1 MRTTGAV
8 GSLAVCGTD
17 TVEASRDPPEPSPV
31 SLPDF
36 RLEAPLPGTLPGT
49 LPPALM
55 SLVLIRGAL
64 SSASQLHFMRRYNQR
79 QATKSNRRGTYPEE
93 LAEARIVRLAWLPL
107 CVFQILCKPEAQSLQ
122 HAVDRVVGGADGY
135 ERIWRI
141 EIVPVLEVGGRFQ
154 EL

>member
-17 TVEASRDPPEPSPV
+17 TVEAAREPPEPSPA

-55 SLVLIRGAL
+55 SLVLILGAL
-64 SSASQLHFMRRYNQR
+64 SSASQLHCTRRHNQR
-79 QATKSNRRGTYPEE
+79 HATKGRRRATYPEK

-107 CVFQILCKPEAQSLQ
+107 CVFQVLCKPEAQSLQ
-122 HAVDRVVGGADGY
+122 HAVDGVVGGADCY
-135 ERIWRI
+135 EGIGRI
-141 EIVPVLEVGGRFQ
+141 EIIPVLQVGRGLQ